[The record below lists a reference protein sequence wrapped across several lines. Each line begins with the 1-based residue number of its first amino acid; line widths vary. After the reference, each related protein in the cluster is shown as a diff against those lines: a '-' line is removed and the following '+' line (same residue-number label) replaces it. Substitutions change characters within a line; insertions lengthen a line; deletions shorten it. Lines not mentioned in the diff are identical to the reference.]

1 MKQLTVIIPTHN
13 PRLEPLDEVLK
24 ALHAQTL
31 QPKYWE
37 LLIID
42 NASIQPVREYLVQWH
57 PQGRVFREPQLG
69 LTHARLRGLNESNTE
84 LLVWVDDD
92 NILAPNYLEN
102 TLQVFQRC
110 PALGAA
116 GGASIPEFEEPPP
129 VWYTPGLAP
138 IGCRDLGDEEI
149 WMRWDV
155 DQPAYPAGAPIGA
168 GLVIR
173 RTAMQVW
180 ADDVA
185 SDSDRLSL
193 GRRGTALSSGEDND
207 INLTL
212 LREGWE
218 LAYLPQLRLKHIIPE
233 GRLTLKYQKRIAR
246 ASYRDFIRVLDTHG
260 IRPWTSIPTWS
271 VPLRSILTW
280 FRYRAW
286 SSPAQQVRWFGAIG
300 QYEGRAS
307 LSR

>member
-1 MKQLTVIIPTHN
+1 MATLTVIIPTHN
-13 PRLEPLDEVLK
+13 PRSDLLQK
-24 ALHAQTL
+24 ALTALRRQTL
-31 QPKYWE
+31 QLEAWE
-37 LLIID
+37 LLVVD
-42 NASIQPVREYLVQWH
+42 NASSSELACDLVNWH
-57 PQGRVFREPQLG
+57 PQGRVLREPQLG

-92 NILAPNYLEN
+92 NILEPNYLKHA
-102 TLQVFQRC
+102 LQVFQRC

-116 GGASIPEFEEPPP
+116 GGASIPEFEGPPP

-149 WMRWDV
+149 WMRWAV
-155 DQPAYPAGAPIGA
+155 DQPTYPAAAPIGA

-173 RTAMQVW
+173 SEAMQIW
-180 ADDVA
+180 ADDVV

>member
-1 MKQLTVIIPTHN
+1 MISISVVIPTHN
-13 PRLEPLDEVLK
+13 PRSDLLQRVLT
-24 ALHAQTL
+24 ALRRQTL
-31 QPKYWE
+31 QLEAWE
-37 LLIID
+37 LLVVD
-42 NASIQPVREYLVQWH
+42 NASSSELACDLVTWH
-57 PQGRVFREPQLG
+57 PQGRVLREPQLG

-92 NILAPNYLEN
+92 NVLAPNYLEN

-116 GGASIPEFEEPPP
+116 GGASIPEFEEAPP
-129 VWYTPGLAP
+129 VWYEPGLAP
-138 IGCRDLGDEEI
+138 LGCRDLGDEEI

-155 DQPAYPAGAPIGA
+155 DQPAYPSAAPIGA

-180 ADDVA
+180 AEAVA
-185 SDSDRLSL
+185 QDTDRLSF
-193 GRRGTALSSGEDND
+193 GRRGAALSSGEDND
-207 INLTL
+207 INLTM

-218 LAYLPQLRLKHIIPE
+218 LAYLPQLRLKHIIPAN
-233 GRLTLKYQKRIAR
+233 RLTLNYQKRIAR
-246 ASYRDFIRVLDTHG
+246 ASYRDFIRVLNFHG
-260 IRPWTSIPTWS
+260 IRPWTSIPRWS
-271 VPLRSILTW
+271 VPLRSIRTW
-280 FRYRAW
+280 LRYRAW